1 MQLMDGMGPE
11 DLGLRSSTSA
21 STLPV
26 GVIRTHSVFE
36 CPEFEVVVFLFP
48 ARSTI
53 PLHDHPGMSVFSKV
67 LYGALSMRSFD
78 WVEPVSPADLRAM
91 SSEEQRLATA
101 NTGQTSTATMQGALF
116 TPRPARRRGETV
128 LTPEAPTFLLK
139 EDFANIHAF
148 TALSDCAVLDVL
160 MPPYGDEVCQPST
173 LLQLL
178 CLVTSLAETP
188 ARLGAGG
195 ARLPLL

>member
-1 MQLMDGMGPE
+1 
-11 DLGLRSSTSA
+11 
-21 STLPV
+21 
-26 GVIRTHSVFE
+26 
-36 CPEFEVVVFLFP
+36 
-48 ARSTI
+48 
-53 PLHDHPGMSVFSKV
+53 
-67 LYGALSMRSFD
+67 
-78 WVEPVSPADLRAM
+78 M

>member
-78 WVEPVSPADLRAM
+78 WVEPVSPADLR
-91 SSEEQRLATA
+91 
-101 NTGQTSTATMQGALF
+101 
-116 TPRPARRRGETV
+116 GEA
-128 LTPEAPTFLLK
+128 APTK
-139 EDFANIHAF
+139 R
-148 TALSDCAVLDVL
+148 S
-160 MPPYGDEVCQPST
+160 QP
-173 LLQLL
+173 
-178 CLVTSLAETP
+178 
-188 ARLGAGG
+188 
-195 ARLPLL
+195 